1 MRRSLRKV
9 PGLDKADRALGKIFW
24 RSIGIVCWGVALIMF
39 VSGVRIMLG
48 PLARWDGLILVAGA
62 VPFALIGR
70 YCFRKDPRLTDIDG
84 S

>member
-24 RSIGIVCWGVALIMF
+24 RSIGIVCWGVALILF
-39 VSGVRIMLG
+39 GSGVRIMLG
-48 PLARWDGLILVAGA
+48 SPARWDGLILVAGA